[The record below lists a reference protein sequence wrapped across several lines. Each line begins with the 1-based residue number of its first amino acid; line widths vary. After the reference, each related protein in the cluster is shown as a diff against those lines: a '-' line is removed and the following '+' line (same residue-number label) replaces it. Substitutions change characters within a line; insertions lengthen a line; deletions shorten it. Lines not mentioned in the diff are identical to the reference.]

1 MVILHAPEMDAERD
15 LLKNGMVTASREKM
29 HEKDTFLFCCFSL
42 YHKALRFA
50 MHEFLSFCITL
61 YITKRTTKIC
71 RSVTHFLPKALV
83 PGKGVAVCMARFK
96 LPKMPSTVNKTIR
109 FPQDIVDQ
117 VEVELRGAN
126 CNFSQFVIQAVRV
139 ALQNLE
145 EDREAEQNQ
154 KEAERPDDDGKQE

>member
-1 MVILHAPEMDAERD
+1 
-15 LLKNGMVTASREKM
+15 
-29 HEKDTFLFCCFSL
+29 
-42 YHKALRFA
+42 
-50 MHEFLSFCITL
+50 
-61 YITKRTTKIC
+61 
-71 RSVTHFLPKALV
+71 
-83 PGKGVAVCMARFK
+83 MARFK

-154 KEAERPDDDGKQE
+154 KEAERPDEDGKQE

>member
-1 MVILHAPEMDAERD
+1 
-15 LLKNGMVTASREKM
+15 
-29 HEKDTFLFCCFSL
+29 
-42 YHKALRFA
+42 
-50 MHEFLSFCITL
+50 
-61 YITKRTTKIC
+61 
-71 RSVTHFLPKALV
+71 
-83 PGKGVAVCMARFK
+83 MARFK

-139 ALQNLE
+139 ALENLR